1 MRNKLQLSEITET
14 VNRGKNYFELF
25 DEIYSLEELF
35 QNTID
40 SKLFEYAPMKIVACF
55 EQFFREE
62 YKEILVTPKIKER
75 LKEVDV
81 FKNTKFEIEIAD
93 ALQNNT
99 ITLGDYLS
107 LLVPCSRLED
117 IDKTL
122 SQLLDIKFLDE
133 IKKKEGGERLI
144 KTINEIFRLR
154 HIYCHEVPYKNT
166 LNKKLVT
173 EYISGACQFLEYSDD
188 TIRYALYSDH
198 YNYSILEEMQHAKEG
213 FENADKQ
220 LEELIKL
227 IKTKQKNDAIF
238 YNDFRYID
246 AWREYR
252 ELRAKADSAVGHDG
266 GYSPLHYY
274 RNLERT
280 TKNLIKELSDDFK
293 YELRK

>member
-14 VNRGKNYFELF
+14 VNRGKSYFELF

-122 SQLLDIKFLDE
+122 SQLLDI
-133 IKKKEGGERLI
+133 
-144 KTINEIFRLR
+144 
-154 HIYCHEVPYKNT
+154 
-166 LNKKLVT
+166 
-173 EYISGACQFLEYSDD
+173 
-188 TIRYALYSDH
+188 
-198 YNYSILEEMQHAKEG
+198 
-213 FENADKQ
+213 
-220 LEELIKL
+220 
-227 IKTKQKNDAIF
+227 
-238 YNDFRYID
+238 
-246 AWREYR
+246 
-252 ELRAKADSAVGHDG
+252 
-266 GYSPLHYY
+266 
-274 RNLERT
+274 
-280 TKNLIKELSDDFK
+280 
-293 YELRK
+293 